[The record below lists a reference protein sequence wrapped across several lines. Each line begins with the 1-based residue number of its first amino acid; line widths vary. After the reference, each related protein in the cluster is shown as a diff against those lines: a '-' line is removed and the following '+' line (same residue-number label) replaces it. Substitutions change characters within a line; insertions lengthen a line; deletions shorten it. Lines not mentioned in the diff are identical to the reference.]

1 MWLYRADQV
10 SLFFGG
16 FFHVPRVVDTLT
28 SLSTDFVRKK
38 FHEKWVIWASEV
50 VKIWIFRPQPK
61 IFFCCLKNTKTVK
74 MVKKI
79 ENFFFFHFFGQFL
92 PVWEPFWVPNI
103 PQSWD
108 FRPQPNF
115 LLCFLKYSKTCKIIK
130 KMKNKYF
137 FCFLGLFLSVL
148 APFWVHKILQ
158 RWDL

>member
-1 MWLYRADQV
+1 MSICRQLQSLSDTMWLYRADQV

-61 IFFCCLKNTKTVK
+61 IFFWGLKNAKTVK

-79 ENFFFFHFFGQFL
+79 EKKICFSFFWSVL
-92 PVWEPFWVPNI
+92 
-103 PQSWD
+103 
-108 FRPQPNF
+108 
-115 LLCFLKYSKTCKIIK
+115 TCLGT
-130 KMKNKYF
+130 
-137 FCFLGLFLSVL
+137 FLG
-148 APFWVHKILQ
+148 P
-158 RWDL
+158 

>member
-1 MWLYRADQV
+1 MHSIESSASHYTMWLYRADQV

-61 IFFCCLKNTKTVK
+61 IFFWGLKNAKTVK

-79 ENFFFFHFFGQFL
+79 EK
-92 PVWEPFWVPNI
+92 
-103 PQSWD
+103 
-108 FRPQPNF
+108 NF
-115 LLCFLKYSKTCKIIK
+115 LFFIFLVRFYLFWTLFGSLISRKVGIFDPNPK
-130 KMKNKYF
+130 F
-137 FCFLGLFLSVL
+137 FSV
-148 APFWVHKILQ
+148 A
-158 RWDL
+158 

>member
-61 IFFCCLKNTKTVK
+61 IFFWGLKNAKTVKMVKKIEKIFFFHFFGPFLPVLDPFWVPNIPKSWDFRPQPKIFFCCLKNTKTVK

-79 ENFFFFHFFGQFL
+79 EKIFFFSFFWSVL
-92 PVWEPFWVPNI
+92 
-103 PQSWD
+103 
-108 FRPQPNF
+108 
-115 LLCFLKYSKTCKIIK
+115 TCLGT
-130 KMKNKYF
+130 
-137 FCFLGLFLSVL
+137 FLG
-148 APFWVHKILQ
+148 P
-158 RWDL
+158 

>member
-61 IFFCCLKNTKTVK
+61 NFFWGLKNAKTVK

-79 ENFFFFHFFGQFL
+79 EK
-92 PVWEPFWVPNI
+92 
-103 PQSWD
+103 
-108 FRPQPNF
+108 NF
-115 LLCFLKYSKTCKIIK
+115 LFFIFLVSFYLFGTLFGSLISRKVGIFDPNPK
-130 KMKNKYF
+130 F
-137 FCFLGLFLSVL
+137 FSV
-148 APFWVHKILQ
+148 A
-158 RWDL
+158 